1 MQEIT
6 QKGFGMERCNKDCL
20 NCTLPKCIHDIEDEA
35 KLFRAEIKEKPKK
48 RVTKPKKSRELV
60 VVHKRGRPKKERDIP
75 YWDEYYAKKGAEIRA
90 KSRERYY
97 ANHEKELERVRKW
110 REAHK
115 DYYKEW
121 YRKNKEKEHEHNGE
135 SESVIRES

>member
-1 MQEIT
+1 MA
-6 QKGFGMERCNKDCL
+6 RCDKDCL
-20 NCTLPKCIHDIEDEA
+20 NCKLPKCIHDIEDTP
-35 KLFRAEIKEKPKK
+35 KPF
-48 RVTKPKKSRELV
+48 KPPKTRKAKKSREV
-60 VVHKRGRPKKERDIP
+60 VVQPKRGRPKKEREMP
-75 YWDEYYAKKGAEIRA
+75 YWDEYYAKNGAEIRA

-110 REAHK
+110 RENHK

-121 YRKNKEKEHEHNGE
+121 YRKRKEKEHEYNRE